1 MKKIPTVPAVKK
13 SNIIIKGARVHNL
26 KNIDLELP
34 RNQLI
39 VITGVSGSGKS
50 SLAFDTIY
58 AEGHRRYVESLN
70 AYTRQFLSRMEK
82 PDVDYIQGISPA
94 MAIQQK
100 TNTRNPRSTVGTTTE
115 IYDYLRLLFARIG
128 RTFCYHC
135 GKEVTKQSPK
145 HVVDYLK
152 TLPIGTKAF
161 IAFPIHDHPGV
172 SLKDELSVLQQRGFS
187 RILIHDDVLDLTEH
201 NKIKTDKSD
210 IYILIDRIKISDNS
224 FDDSQYSD
232 SAEIAMKEG
241 LGRCIV
247 RVVGGETINFSET
260 FDCADCKIQFVQPEP
275 QLFSFNNPFGACPEC
290 QGFGNTMGIDMDL
303 VIPDTTK
310 SLRDGA
316 IHPFP
321 TPVHQHHQKH
331 LLKEC
336 ERLGISV
343 TTPWFL
349 LDSSDRDRIK
359 KGWKGFIGI
368 DGFFE
373 ELREKSYKIHFR
385 VMLSR
390 YRGYTT
396 CYVCEGSR
404 LRKDALYIKINKKNI
419 NDLSRLTIREA
430 KDWFDNLTFS
440 DYEKEIAKPILF
452 EISKR
457 LRYLNDVGLH
467 YLTLDRLSST
477 LSGGESQRI
486 NLATSLGSSLVGS
499 LYVLDEPSIGLHQ
512 RDSERLIAIL
522 RQLQKLGNTV
532 IVVEH
537 DPEIMNAADHIVD
550 MGLHAGEHGGNVVF
564 SGTYDDI
571 LKDKQSLTGNYL
583 SGRKQIEIP
592 NKRRPISMEKI
603 TIQGAMQNNLKRI
616 TVEFPLK
623 NFVCVTGVSGS
634 GKSTLVH
641 SILYAALKKERG
653 GYNDKIGRF
662 QTLLGSELVTQI
674 EMVDQSPIG
683 KTPRSNPVTYLKIY
697 DDIRALYAGLPQ
709 SKVRNYTPGTF
720 SFNVSGGR
728 CEACQGD
735 GVVVVEMQF
744 LADIQLVCESCHGK
758 RFKKEVLEVRYSGL
772 SIADVLDL
780 TIDEGITFFA
790 KQKKIASKLQV
801 LADVGLGYLHL
812 GQSATTLSGGE
823 AQRLKL
829 ASHLATET
837 KEYTL
842 FIFDEPTTGLHY
854 DDIKKL
860 IDCFQRLIDRGNGI
874 IVIEHNLEVI
884 KCADWVIDLG
894 PEGGNEGGYVV
905 GLGTPE
911 ELAKNKDSFTGRYLK
926 KILKSNN

>member
-1 MKKIPTVPAVKK
+1 MKTSSAPPIQK

-34 RNQLI
+34 RNKLI
-39 VITGVSGSGKS
+39 VVTGVSGSGKS

-58 AEGHRRYVESLN
+58 AEGHRRYVESLS
-70 AYTRQFLSRMEK
+70 AYARQFLSRMEK

-115 IYDYLRLLFARIG
+115 IYDYLRLLLARIG
-128 RTFCYHC
+128 KTYCYNC
-135 GKEVTKQSPK
+135 GKEVTRQSPK

-152 TLPIGTKAF
+152 TLKSGTKAF
-161 IAFPIHDHPGV
+161 IAFPIHDHKGHT
-172 SLKDELSVLQQRGFS
+172 LKEELDVLMQRGFS
-187 RILIHDDVLDLTEH
+187 RVLIGDEVLDLSEKP
-201 NKIKTDKSD
+201 KIKAEKSSV
-210 IYILIDRIKISDNS
+210 YILIDRVKISETS
-224 FDDSQYSD
+224 FSDSQYSD
-232 SAEIAMKEG
+232 SAEVAMKEG

-247 RVVGGETINFSET
+247 RVVGGETVNFSDA
-260 FDCADCKIQFVQPEP
+260 FDCADCRIHYMQPEP
-275 QLFSFNNPFGACPEC
+275 QMFSFNNPFGACPEC

-310 SLRDGA
+310 SIADGA
-316 IHPFP
+316 IHPFS
-321 TPVHQHHQKH
+321 TPVHMHYQKQ
-331 LLKEC
+331 LVKEC
-336 ERLGISV
+336 ERLGIS
-343 TTPWFL
+343 TRTPWFL
-349 LDSSDRDRIK
+349 LDQPERDKIK

-373 ELREKSYKIHFR
+373 ELKEKSYKIHYR
-385 VMLSR
+385 VLLSR
-390 YRGYTT
+390 YRGFTT
-396 CYVCEGSR
+396 CFVCDGSR
-404 LRKDALYIKINKKNI
+404 LRKDALYVRLNGKTIH
-419 NDLSRLTIREA
+419 DLSQMTIRAANE
-430 KDWFDNLTFS
+430 WFSNLTFS
-440 DYEKEIAKPILF
+440 AYEQEISKPILF

-467 YLTLDRLSST
+467 YLTLNRLSST

-522 RQLQKLGNTV
+522 RQLQRLGNTV

-537 DPEIMNAADHIVD
+537 DPEIMNAADFIVD
-550 MGLHAGEHGGNVVF
+550 MGPFAGENGGQVVF
-564 SGTYDDI
+564 AGTHEQI
-571 LKDKQSLTGNYL
+571 LKSAQSLTGKYL
-583 SGRKQIEIP
+583 SSRKKIEVP
-592 NKRRPISMEKI
+592 KTRRPVSMEKI
-603 TIQGAMQNNLKRI
+603 TVQGAMQNNLKRI

-662 QTLLGSELVTQI
+662 QTLLGSELITHV

-697 DDIRALYAGLPQ
+697 DDIRNLFATLPQ

-720 SFNVSGGR
+720 SFNVPGGR

-735 GVVVVEMQF
+735 GIVTIEMQF
-744 LADIQLVCESCHGK
+744 LADVQLICESCGGR
-758 RFKKEVLEVRYSGL
+758 RFKKEVMEVKFNGK

-780 TIDEGITFFA
+780 TVDESIQFFI
-790 KQKKIASKLQV
+790 KQKKISSKLQV
-801 LADVGLGYLHL
+801 LSDVGLGYLKL

-829 ASHLATET
+829 ASHLATES
-837 KEYTL
+837 KDYTL
-842 FIFDEPTTGLHY
+842 FIFDEPTTGLHF

-860 IDCFQRLIDRGNGI
+860 IDCFQRLINQGNGI

-884 KCADWVIDLG
+884 KCADWIIDLG
-894 PEGGNEGGYVV
+894 PEGGEEGGYIV
-905 GLGTPE
+905 GTGTPE
-911 ELAKNKDSFTGRYLK
+911 ELSKNTKSFTGHYLK
-926 KILKSNN
+926 SVLK